1 MIRFVIVVVVLIVT
15 FIAAFLA
22 SCAIVS
28 GGTYQYDHDSTHDTE
43 FENMEDDDD

>member
-1 MIRFVIVVVVLIVT
+1 MIGFVVVVVVLVVA

-28 GGTYQYDHDSTHDTE
+28 GGTYQYDHDSTHDSE
-43 FENMEDDDD
+43 FESMEEEDV